1 MIKRIR
7 RHLGIKFFISYFVV
21 ILIGIL
27 VLIMATKYTVPGAF
41 DRHMAAMI
49 EVIGPSASELEFDL
63 YNNFQNAVN
72 ESLIFSAGAAFISA
86 VIVSLFV
93 SRQVVAPIRRIM
105 LASQRIANGHYS
117 ERVQIPGSL
126 DKGEMD
132 ELAQLSLSF
141 NQMTLELEQSETL
154 RKQLIGDIAHEL
166 RTPLAT
172 IKGSMEGLMDGVL
185 PAGED
190 TYHQVYQEAERL
202 QRLVDDLQDLNRVE
216 AGAIQLNPEKN
227 NVRELIELTQKRLL
241 RQFDEKG
248 VSLKLNI
255 PDDLPEVSVDTHRI
269 GQVFINLVG
278 NSLQYTPP
286 GGVVTIT
293 AEEQNN
299 QILIIISDTGIG
311 LSAENL
317 SHIFT
322 RFYRVDK
329 SRSRAGGGS
338 GIGLTIAKH
347 LVESHGGKIW
357 AESPGLGKG
366 STFKVILPLSLPTLH
381 L

>member
-1 MIKRIR
+1 MIKIIR
-7 RHLGIKFFISYFVV
+7 RHLGYKFFISYFVV
-21 ILIGIL
+21 ILIGII
-27 VLIMATKYTVPGAF
+27 VLLTATEFTMPGAF
-41 DRHMAAMI
+41 DRHMAEMI
-49 EVIGPSASELEFDL
+49 EVMGPSASELENDL
-63 YNNFQNAVN
+63 YNNFNKAVN
-72 ESLIFSAGAAFISA
+72 ESLIFSAAAAFISA

-105 LASQRIANGHYS
+105 VASQHIADGHYS

-126 DKGEMD
+126 DIKEMD

-141 NQMTLELEQSETL
+141 NQMTLELEKAENL

-185 PAGED
+185 PAGQD

-216 AGAIQLNPEKN
+216 SGAIQLNFEKYP
-227 NVRELIELTQKRLL
+227 VKELVEITQRRLL

-248 VSLKLNI
+248 VSLILDI
-255 PDDLPEVSVDTHRI
+255 PDDLPKVSVDADRI
-269 GQVFINLVG
+269 GQVFINLIG
-278 NSLQYTPP
+278 NSLQYTPT
-286 GGVVTIT
+286 GGVVTVM
-293 AEEQNN
+293 AEEKKN
-299 QILIIISDTGIG
+299 QILVTISDTGIG
-311 LSAENL
+311 ISSENL
-317 SHIFT
+317 SYIFT

-366 STFKVILPLSLPTLH
+366 STISVLLPIS
-381 L
+381 

>member
-1 MIKRIR
+1 M
-7 RHLGIKFFISYFVV
+7 V
-21 ILIGIL
+21 
-27 VLIMATKYTVPGAF
+27 
-41 DRHMAAMI
+41 
-49 EVIGPSASELEFDL
+49 
-63 YNNFQNAVN
+63 
-72 ESLIFSAGAAFISA
+72 
-86 VIVSLFV
+86 
-93 SRQVVAPIRRIM
+93 
-105 LASQRIANGHYS
+105 ASQHIADGHYS

-126 DKGEMD
+126 DIKEMD

-141 NQMTLELEQSETL
+141 NQMTLELEKAENL

-185 PAGED
+185 PAGQD

-216 AGAIQLNPEKN
+216 SGAIQLNFEKYP
-227 NVRELIELTQKRLL
+227 VKELVEITQRRLL

-248 VSLKLNI
+248 VSLILDI
-255 PDDLPEVSVDTHRI
+255 PDDLPKVSVDADRI
-269 GQVFINLVG
+269 GQVFINLIG
-278 NSLQYTPP
+278 NSLQYTPT
-286 GGVVTIT
+286 GGVVTVM
-293 AEEQNN
+293 AEEKKN
-299 QILIIISDTGIG
+299 QILVTISDTGIG
-311 LSAENL
+311 ISSENL
-317 SHIFT
+317 SYIFT

-366 STFKVILPLSLPTLH
+366 STISVLLPIS
-381 L
+381 

>member
-1 MIKRIR
+1 MIKIIR
-7 RHLGIKFFISYFVV
+7 RHLGYKFFISYFVV
-21 ILIGIL
+21 ILIGII
-27 VLIMATKYTVPGAF
+27 VLLTATEFTMPGAF
-41 DRHMAAMI
+41 DRHMAEMI
-49 EVIGPSASELEFDL
+49 EVMGPSASELENDL
-63 YNNFQNAVN
+63 YNNFNKAVN
-72 ESLIFSAGAAFISA
+72 ESLIFSAAAAFISA

-105 LASQRIANGHYS
+105 VASQHIADGHYS

-126 DKGEMD
+126 DIKEMD

-141 NQMTLELEQSETL
+141 NQMTLELEKAENL

-185 PAGED
+185 PAGQD

-216 AGAIQLNPEKN
+216 SGAIQLNFEKYP
-227 NVRELIELTQKRLL
+227 VKELVEITQRRLL

-248 VSLKLNI
+248 VSLILDI
-255 PDDLPEVSVDTHRI
+255 PDDLPKVSVDADRI
-269 GQVFINLVG
+269 GQVFINLIG
-278 NSLQYTPP
+278 NSLQYTPT
-286 GGVVTIT
+286 GGVVTVM
-293 AEEQNN
+293 AEEKKN
-299 QILIIISDTGIG
+299 QILVTISDTGIG
-311 LSAENL
+311 ISLENL
-317 SHIFT
+317 SYIFT

-347 LVESHGGKIW
+347 LVESHRGKIW

-366 STFKVILPLSLPTLH
+366 STISVLLPIS
-381 L
+381 

>member
-1 MIKRIR
+1 MIKIIR
-7 RHLGIKFFISYFVV
+7 RHLGYKFFISYFVV
-21 ILIGIL
+21 ILIGII
-27 VLIMATKYTVPGAF
+27 VLLTAIEFTMPGAF
-41 DRHMAAMI
+41 DRHMAEMI
-49 EVIGPSASELEFDL
+49 EVMGPLTSELENDL
-63 YNNFQNAVN
+63 YNNFNKAVN
-72 ESLIFSAGAAFISA
+72 ESLIFSAAAAFISA

-93 SRQVVAPIRRIM
+93 SKQVVAPIRRIM
-105 LASQRIANGHYS
+105 VASQHIADGHYS

-126 DKGEMD
+126 DIEEMD

-141 NQMTLELEQSETL
+141 NQMTLELEKAETL

-185 PAGED
+185 PAGQD

-202 QRLVDDLQDLNRVE
+202 QRLVEDLQDLNRVE
-216 AGAIQLNPEKN
+216 SGAIQLNLEKYP
-227 NVRELIELTQKRLL
+227 VKELVEITQRRLL
-241 RQFDEKG
+241 RQFDDKG
-248 VSLKLNI
+248 VLLELDI
-255 PDDLPEVSVDTHRI
+255 PDDLPKVSVDVDRI
-269 GQVFINLVG
+269 GQVFINLIG
-278 NSLQYTPP
+278 NSLQYTPT
-286 GGVVTIT
+286 GGVVTVM
-293 AEEQNN
+293 AEEKKN
-299 QILIIISDTGIG
+299 QILVTISDTGIG
-311 LSAENL
+311 ISSENL
-317 SHIFT
+317 SNIFT

-366 STFKVILPLSLPTLH
+366 STIRVLLPIS
-381 L
+381 

>member
-1 MIKRIR
+1 
-7 RHLGIKFFISYFVV
+7 
-21 ILIGIL
+21 
-27 VLIMATKYTVPGAF
+27 
-41 DRHMAAMI
+41 
-49 EVIGPSASELEFDL
+49 
-63 YNNFQNAVN
+63 
-72 ESLIFSAGAAFISA
+72 
-86 VIVSLFV
+86 
-93 SRQVVAPIRRIM
+93 
-105 LASQRIANGHYS
+105 
-117 ERVQIPGSL
+117 
-126 DKGEMD
+126 
-132 ELAQLSLSF
+132 
-141 NQMTLELEQSETL
+141 
-154 RKQLIGDIAHEL
+154 
-166 RTPLAT
+166 
-172 IKGSMEGLMDGVL
+172 MDGVL
-185 PAGED
+185 PAVED
-190 TYHQVYQEAERL
+190 TYHQVYQEVERL

-216 AGAIQLNPEKN
+216 AGLIQLTLEKN

-299 QILIIISDTGIG
+299 QILVIISDTGIG

-366 STFKVILPLSLPTLH
+366 STFKVLLPLSLPTLH

>member
-1 MIKRIR
+1 MIKIIR
-7 RHLGIKFFISYFVV
+7 RHLGYKFFISYFVV
-21 ILIGIL
+21 ILIGII
-27 VLIMATKYTVPGAF
+27 VLLTATEFTMPGAF
-41 DRHMAAMI
+41 DRHMAEMI
-49 EVIGPSASELEFDL
+49 EVMGPSASNLENDL
-63 YNNFQNAVN
+63 YNNFNKAVN
-72 ESLIFSAGAAFISA
+72 ESLIFSAAAAFISA

-93 SRQVVAPIRRIM
+93 SKQVVAPIRRIM
-105 LASQRIANGHYS
+105 VASQHIADGHYS

-126 DKGEMD
+126 DIEEMD

-141 NQMTLELEQSETL
+141 NQMTLELEKAENL

-185 PAGED
+185 PAGQD

-216 AGAIQLNPEKN
+216 SGAIQLNLEKYP
-227 NVRELIELTQKRLL
+227 VKELVEITQRRLL

-248 VSLKLNI
+248 VSLILDI
-255 PDDLPEVSVDTHRI
+255 PDDLPKVSVDADRI
-269 GQVFINLVG
+269 GQVFINLIG
-278 NSLQYTPP
+278 NSLQYTPT
-286 GGVVTIT
+286 GGVVTVM
-293 AEEQNN
+293 AEEKKN
-299 QILIIISDTGIG
+299 QILVTISDTGIG
-311 LSAENL
+311 ISSENL
-317 SHIFT
+317 SYIFT

-366 STFKVILPLSLPTLH
+366 STISVLLPIS
-381 L
+381 

>member
-1 MIKRIR
+1 MIKIIR
-7 RHLGIKFFISYFVV
+7 RHLGYKFFISYFVV
-21 ILIGIL
+21 ILIGII
-27 VLIMATKYTVPGAF
+27 VLIAATTFTMPGAF
-41 DRHMAAMI
+41 DRHMAEMTAVM
-49 EVIGPSASELEFDL
+49 GPSSSNLENDL
-63 YNNFQNAVN
+63 YNNFNKAVN
-72 ESLIFSAGAAFISA
+72 ESLMFSAAAAFISA

-93 SRQVVAPIRRIM
+93 SRQVVAPVRRIM
-105 LASQRIANGHYS
+105 VASQHIADGHYS
-117 ERVQIPGSL
+117 ERVRIPGSQ
-126 DKGEMD
+126 DIEEMD

-141 NQMTLELEQSETL
+141 NQMTLELEKAETL

-185 PAGED
+185 PAGQD

-216 AGAIQLNPEKN
+216 SGAIQLIFEKYP
-227 NVRELIELTQKRLL
+227 VKELVEITQRRLL

-248 VSLKLNI
+248 VSLILDI
-255 PDDLPEVSVDTHRI
+255 PDDLPKVSVDADRI
-269 GQVFINLVG
+269 GQVFINLIG
-278 NSLQYTPP
+278 NSLQYTPT
-286 GGVVTIT
+286 GGVVTVM
-293 AEEQNN
+293 AEEKKN
-299 QILIIISDTGIG
+299 QILVTISDTGIG
-311 LSAENL
+311 ISSENL
-317 SHIFT
+317 SYIFT

-366 STFKVILPLSLPTLH
+366 STISVLLPIS
-381 L
+381 

>member
-1 MIKRIR
+1 MIKIIR
-7 RHLGIKFFISYFVV
+7 RHLGYKFFISYFVV
-21 ILIGIL
+21 ILIGII
-27 VLIMATKYTVPGAF
+27 VLLTAIEFTMPGAF
-41 DRHMAAMI
+41 DRHMAEMI
-49 EVIGPSASELEFDL
+49 EVMGPLTSELENDL
-63 YNNFQNAVN
+63 YNNFNKAVN
-72 ESLIFSAGAAFISA
+72 ESLIFSAAAAFISA

-93 SRQVVAPIRRIM
+93 SKQVVAPIRRIM
-105 LASQRIANGHYS
+105 VASQHIADGHYS

-126 DKGEMD
+126 DIEEMD

-141 NQMTLELEQSETL
+141 NQMTLELEKAETL

-185 PAGED
+185 PAGQD

-202 QRLVDDLQDLNRVE
+202 QRLVEDLQDLNRVE
-216 AGAIQLNPEKN
+216 SGAIQLNLEKYP
-227 NVRELIELTQKRLL
+227 VKELVEITQRRLL
-241 RQFDEKG
+241 RQFDDKG
-248 VSLKLNI
+248 VLLELDI
-255 PDDLPEVSVDTHRI
+255 PDDLPKVSVDVDRI
-269 GQVFINLVG
+269 GQVFINLIG
-278 NSLQYTPP
+278 NSLQYTPT
-286 GGVVTIT
+286 GGVVTVM
-293 AEEQNN
+293 AKEKKD
-299 QILIIISDTGIG
+299 QILVTISDSGIG
-311 LSAENL
+311 ISPENL
-317 SHIFT
+317 SNIFT

-366 STFKVILPLSLPTLH
+366 STIRVLLPIS
-381 L
+381 

>member
-1 MIKRIR
+1 MIKIIR
-7 RHLGIKFFISYFVV
+7 RHLGYKFFISY
-21 ILIGIL
+21 L
-27 VLIMATKYTVPGAF
+27 
-41 DRHMAAMI
+41 
-49 EVIGPSASELEFDL
+49 GPSSSNLENDL
-63 YNNFQNAVN
+63 YNNFNKAVN
-72 ESLIFSAGAAFISA
+72 ESLIFSAAAAFISA

-93 SRQVVAPIRRIM
+93 SRQVVAPVRRIM
-105 LASQRIANGHYS
+105 VASQHIADGHYS
-117 ERVQIPGSL
+117 ERVRIPGSQ
-126 DKGEMD
+126 DIEEMD

-141 NQMTLELEQSETL
+141 NQMTLELEKAETL

-190 TYHQVYQEAERL
+190 TYHQVYQETERL

-216 AGAIQLNPEKN
+216 SGAIQLNLEKYP
-227 NVRELIELTQKRLL
+227 VKELVEITQTRLL
-241 RQFDEKG
+241 RQFADKG
-248 VSLKLNI
+248 VSLEIDI
-255 PDDLPEVSVDTHRI
+255 PDGLPKVSVDPDRI
-269 GQVFINLVG
+269 GQVLINLIG
-278 NSLQYTPP
+278 NSLQYTPS
-286 GGVVTIT
+286 GGAVTVM
-293 AEEQNN
+293 AEEKKDH
-299 QILIIISDTGIG
+299 LLVAISDTGIG
-311 LSAENL
+311 ISPQDLSN
-317 SHIFT
+317 IFT

-366 STFKVILPLSLPTLH
+366 STIKVLLPTS
-381 L
+381 

>member
-1 MIKRIR
+1 MIKIIR
-7 RHLGIKFFISYFVV
+7 RHLGYKFFISYFVV
-21 ILIGIL
+21 ILIGII
-27 VLIMATKYTVPGAF
+27 VLLTATEFTMPGAF
-41 DRHMAAMI
+41 DRHMAEMI
-49 EVIGPSASELEFDL
+49 EVMGPSASELENDL
-63 YNNFQNAVN
+63 YNNFNKAVN
-72 ESLIFSAGAAFISA
+72 ESLIFSAAAAFISA

-105 LASQRIANGHYS
+105 VASQHIADGHYS

-126 DKGEMD
+126 DIKEMD

-141 NQMTLELEQSETL
+141 NQMTLELEKAENL

-185 PAGED
+185 PAGQD

-216 AGAIQLNPEKN
+216 SGAIQLNFEKYP
-227 NVRELIELTQKRLL
+227 VKELVEITQRRLL

-248 VSLKLNI
+248 VSLILDI
-255 PDDLPEVSVDTHRI
+255 PDDLPKVSVDADRI
-269 GQVFINLVG
+269 GQVFINLIG
-278 NSLQYTPP
+278 NSLQYTPT
-286 GGVVTIT
+286 GGVVTVM
-293 AEEQNN
+293 AEEKKN
-299 QILIIISDTGIG
+299 QILVTISDTGIG
-311 LSAENL
+311 ISPQNL
-317 SHIFT
+317 SNIFT

-366 STFKVILPLSLPTLH
+366 STISVLLPIS
-381 L
+381 